1 MVSDCLACVLTLCLP
16 DPKVRKALLK
26 FTMAW
31 CSFNQ
36 NVHDYSM
43 ALRKCTL
50 FVFWCSCFFTALP
63 SFVLLRSLV
72 PSSLNRWD
80 EEETDR
86 AQPVAQIPKEEEQH
100 GVRKLVTLIGCT
112 IF

>member
-1 MVSDCLACVLTLCLP
+1 MVSDYLACVLTLCLP
-16 DPKVRKALLK
+16 DPEVRKALLK
-26 FTMAW
+26 FTMAR

-43 ALRKCTL
+43 ALRKSTL
-50 FVFWCSCFFTALP
+50 FSGAVVYFFTALS

-86 AQPVAQIPKEEEQH
+86 AQPVAQIQ
-100 GVRKLVTLIGCT
+100 LS
-112 IF
+112 